1 MGLVSVH
8 RYGAYNKLIAAIG
21 VIAMNPKQTMIASV
35 LAGIGASLCC
45 VAPLVL
51 LSLGLGG
58 AWVATLTAFEPVRP
72 VFMGL
77 ALLFIALSFR
87 KLYLT
92 NQTCETDKPC
102 ADDEVIRKQRMIFW
116 GVTIPL
122 LGLLAFP
129 WFAPLF
135 Y

>member
-1 MGLVSVH
+1 
-8 RYGAYNKLIAAIG
+8 
-21 VIAMNPKQTMIASV
+21 MNSKQTLIASV
-35 LAGIGASLCC
+35 LAGVGASLCC

-51 LSLGLGG
+51 LSLGIGG
-58 AWVATLTAFEPVRP
+58 AWIATLTAFEPVRP
-72 VFMGL
+72 FFMGL
-77 ALLFIALSFR
+77 ALLFIGLTFR

-92 NQTCETDKPC
+92 APTCEPGKSC
-102 ADDEVIRKQRMIFW
+102 ADDEVIRKQRIIFW

>member
-1 MGLVSVH
+1 
-8 RYGAYNKLIAAIG
+8 
-21 VIAMNPKQTMIASV
+21 MNTKQTMITSV

-51 LSLGLGG
+51 LSLGIGG
-58 AWVATLTAFEPVRP
+58 TWVATLTAFEPVRP
-72 VFMGL
+72 VFIGL
-77 ALLFIALSFR
+77 TLLFIGLTFR

-92 NQTCETDKPC
+92 TQICEPGKPC
-102 ADDEVIRKQRMIFW
+102 ADDEVIRKQRFIFW

-122 LGLLAFP
+122 LGLLSFP

>member
-1 MGLVSVH
+1 MTP
-8 RYGAYNKLIAAIG
+8 A
-21 VIAMNPKQTMIASV
+21 IAMNQKQALTVGV

-58 AWVATLTAFEPVRP
+58 AWVASLTAFEPFRP
-72 VFMGL
+72 IFLLL
-77 ALLFIALSFR
+77 ALFFVGWAFR
-87 KLYLT
+87 KLYLAP
-92 NQTCETDKPC
+92 QACEPGKPC
-102 ADDEVIRKQRMIFW
+102 ADAGTIHKQRVIFW
-116 GVTIPL
+116 VVTIPL

>member
-1 MGLVSVH
+1 
-8 RYGAYNKLIAAIG
+8 
-21 VIAMNPKQTMIASV
+21 MNSKQTMIASV

-51 LSLGLGG
+51 LSFGIGG
-58 AWVATLTAFEPVRP
+58 AWVATLIAFEPARP
-72 VFMGL
+72 IFMGL
-77 ALLFIALSFR
+77 ALLFIGLSYR
-87 KLYLT
+87 KLFLT
-92 NQTCETDKPC
+92 TQTCEPGKPC
-102 ADDEVIRKQRMIFW
+102 ADDEALRKQRFIFW

>member
-1 MGLVSVH
+1 
-8 RYGAYNKLIAAIG
+8 
-21 VIAMNPKQTMIASV
+21 MNQKQTMMASV

-51 LSLGLGG
+51 LSLGLSGT
-58 AWVATLTAFEPVRP
+58 WVANLAIFEPVRP

-92 NQTCETDKPC
+92 HQACEPDKPC
-102 ADDEVIRKQRMIFW
+102 ADDKVIRKQRYIFW
-116 GVTIPL
+116 VMTIPL

>member
-1 MGLVSVH
+1 
-8 RYGAYNKLIAAIG
+8 
-21 VIAMNPKQTMIASV
+21 MNSKQTMMASV

-58 AWVATLTAFEPVRP
+58 AWVANLTAFEPVRP

-77 ALLFIALSFR
+77 ALLFIGLSFR

-92 NQTCETDKPC
+92 TPICEPGKLC
-102 ADDEVIRKQRMIFW
+102 ADDKVIHKQRLIFW

>member
-1 MGLVSVH
+1 
-8 RYGAYNKLIAAIG
+8 
-21 VIAMNPKQTMIASV
+21 MNPKQTMIASV

-51 LSLGLGG
+51 LSLGVGG
-58 AWVATLTAFEPVRP
+58 AWMATLTALEPVRP

-77 ALLFIALSFR
+77 ALLFIGLTFH
-87 KLYLT
+87 KLYLAAP
-92 NQTCETDKPC
+92 TCGSEKPC
-102 ADDEVIRKQRMIFW
+102 AENAVIRKQRFIFW
-116 GVTIPL
+116 GVAIPL
-122 LGLLAFP
+122 LGVLAFP

>member
-1 MGLVSVH
+1 MT
-8 RYGAYNKLIAAIG
+8 
-21 VIAMNPKQTMIASV
+21 PKQTIIVSV

-51 LSLGLGG
+51 LSLGMGG
-58 AWVATLTAFEPVRP
+58 AWMASLTAFEPVRP
-72 VFMGL
+72 IFIGL
-77 ALLFIALSFR
+77 TLLFIGLSFR

-92 NQTCETDKPC
+92 KTCEPDEPC
-102 ADDEVIRKQRMIFW
+102 ADDKVIHKQRFIFW

>member
-1 MGLVSVH
+1 
-8 RYGAYNKLIAAIG
+8 
-21 VIAMNPKQTMIASV
+21 MNQKQTLIASV

-58 AWVATLTAFEPVRP
+58 AWVANLTTFEPVRP

-77 ALLFIALSFR
+77 TLLFIGLSFR

-92 NQTCETDKPC
+92 TQTCETDKPC
-102 ADDEVIRKQRMIFW
+102 ADNEVIRKQRFIFW

>member
-1 MGLVSVH
+1 
-8 RYGAYNKLIAAIG
+8 
-21 VIAMNPKQTMIASV
+21 MNSQHTLLASV

-51 LSLGLGG
+51 LSLGMGG
-58 AWVATLTAFEPVRP
+58 AWVATLTAFEPWRP
-72 VFMGL
+72 LFLGL
-77 ALLFIALSFR
+77 ATLFIGLSFY
-87 KLYLT
+87 KLYLAAPS
-92 NQTCETDKPC
+92 CEAGKPC
-102 ADDEVIRKQRMIFW
+102 ATKKVIRKQRFIFW

>member
-1 MGLVSVH
+1 
-8 RYGAYNKLIAAIG
+8 
-21 VIAMNPKQTMIASV
+21 MNPKQTLIASV

-51 LSLGLGG
+51 LSLGIGG

-77 ALLFIALSFR
+77 ALLFIGLTFR

-92 NQTCETDKPC
+92 TQICEPGKPC
-102 ADDEVIRKQRMIFW
+102 ADIEVIRKQRFIFW

>member
-1 MGLVSVH
+1 MNQKQ
-8 RYGAYNKLIAAIG
+8 ALIG
-21 VIAMNPKQTMIASV
+21 GV

-45 VAPLVL
+45 VAPLLL

-58 AWVATLTAFEPVRP
+58 TWLAYLTAFEPVRP
-72 VFMGL
+72 VFLLL
-77 ALLFIALSFR
+77 ALLFIGLAFR

-92 NQTCETDKPC
+92 APACEPGKPC
-102 ADDEVIRKQRMIFW
+102 ADDAIISKQRFLFW

-122 LGLLAFP
+122 LGLIAFP
-129 WFAPLF
+129 WVAPLF

>member
-1 MGLVSVH
+1 
-8 RYGAYNKLIAAIG
+8 
-21 VIAMNPKQTMIASV
+21 MNSKQTMMASV

-51 LSLGLGG
+51 LSLGLSG
-58 AWVATLTAFEPVRP
+58 AWVANLTAFEPVRP

-77 ALLFIALSFR
+77 ALLFIGLSFH
-87 KLYLT
+87 KLYLAAPI
-92 NQTCETDKPC
+92 CEPGKLC
-102 ADDEVIRKQRMIFW
+102 ADDKVTHKQRLIFW
-116 GVTIPL
+116 AVTIPL
-122 LGLLAFP
+122 LSLLAFP

>member
-1 MGLVSVH
+1 MNS
-8 RYGAYNKLIAAIG
+8 KQTLIAG
-21 VIAMNPKQTMIASV
+21 V

-51 LSLGLGG
+51 LSLGIGG
-58 AWVATLTAFEPVRP
+58 AWVASLTAFEPVRP
-72 VFMGL
+72 VFLGL
-77 ALLFIALSFR
+77 AALFIGLSFH

-92 NQTCETDKPC
+92 VPSCEAGKPC
-102 ADDEVIRKQRMIFW
+102 ADEKVIRRQRLIFW

>member
-1 MGLVSVH
+1 M
-8 RYGAYNKLIAAIG
+8 
-21 VIAMNPKQTMIASV
+21 IAMNPKQTMIASV

-58 AWVATLTAFEPVRP
+58 AWVASLTAFEPLRP

-77 ALLFIALSFR
+77 ALLFMGLSFR

-92 NQTCETDKPC
+92 NQACETDKPC
-102 ADDEVIRKQRMIFW
+102 ADDKVTRKQRFIFW
-116 GVTIPL
+116 SVTIPL
-122 LGLLAFP
+122 LSLLAFP
-129 WFAPLF
+129 WIAPLF

>member
-1 MGLVSVH
+1 MQKVF
-8 RYGAYNKLIAAIG
+8 I
-21 VIAMNPKQTMIASV
+21 MNPKQAMIASV
-35 LAGIGASLCC
+35 LSGIGASLCC

-51 LSLGLGG
+51 LSLGIGG
-58 AWVATLTAFEPVRP
+58 AWVTTLTAFEPVRP
-72 VFMGL
+72 IFIGF
-77 ALLFIALSFR
+77 ALLFTGLSYR

-92 NQTCETDKPC
+92 TQTCELGKPC
-102 ADDEVIRKQRMIFW
+102 ADDKVISKQRFIFW

>member
-1 MGLVSVH
+1 
-8 RYGAYNKLIAAIG
+8 
-21 VIAMNPKQTMIASV
+21 MNSKQTITASV

-45 VAPLVL
+45 VAPLTL

-58 AWVATLTAFEPVRP
+58 AWVANLAVFAPVRP
-72 VFMGL
+72 IFIGL
-77 ALLFIALSFR
+77 TLLFIGLSYR
-87 KLYLT
+87 ELYLT
-92 NQTCETDKPC
+92 VPSCEPGKSC
-102 ADDEVIRKQRMIFW
+102 SDDGIIRKQRFIFW
-116 GVTIPL
+116 SVTVLL

>member
-1 MGLVSVH
+1 VNS
-8 RYGAYNKLIAAIG
+8 
-21 VIAMNPKQTMIASV
+21 KQTMIGSV

-51 LSLGLGG
+51 LSLGIGG
-58 AWVATLTAFEPVRP
+58 AWVATLTVFEPVRP

-77 ALLFIALSFR
+77 ALLFIGLTFR

-92 NQTCETDKPC
+92 TQICELGKPC
-102 ADDEVIRKQRMIFW
+102 ADDEVIRKQRFIFW

>member
-1 MGLVSVH
+1 
-8 RYGAYNKLIAAIG
+8 
-21 VIAMNPKQTMIASV
+21 MNQKQTMIASV

-72 VFMGL
+72 LFLGL
-77 ALLFIALSFR
+77 SLLFIGLSFH

-92 NQTCETDKPC
+92 TQTCEAEKPC
-102 ADDEVIRKQRMIFW
+102 ADDAVLRKQRLIFW
-116 GVTIPL
+116 SVTIPL
-122 LGLLAFP
+122 IGLLTFP

>member
-1 MGLVSVH
+1 
-8 RYGAYNKLIAAIG
+8 
-21 VIAMNPKQTMIASV
+21 MNPKQTLIAGV

-51 LSLGLGG
+51 LSLGIGG
-58 AWVATLTAFEPVRP
+58 AWVANLTVLEPVRP
-72 VFMGL
+72 LFIGL
-77 ALLFIALSFR
+77 ALLFIGLSFR

-92 NQTCETDKPC
+92 TQICEPGKPC
-102 ADDEVIRKQRMIFW
+102 ANDEVIRKQRFIFW